1 VPAWAAAAQPCRW
14 PCAAALAQVQDQGPG
29 QRLQQACEMV
39 ARALAQAGLP
49 GDGRPLKLHATLIN
63 TRSVRSRGAEAA
75 AAGAA

>member
-1 VPAWAAAAQPCRW
+1 
-14 PCAAALAQVQDQGPG
+14 VQDLGPG

-63 TRSVRSRGAEAA
+63 TRCAPQGLPAA
-75 AAGAA
+75 VAAQPSCAA